1 MDLRASTEKI
11 INTANP
17 GMLLSLAL
25 FPLTAASFIYT
36 LIITI
41 RSSLYKRG
49 ILKSYHAGCKVI
61 TIGNLTVGGTGKTP
75 TVCMIA
81 EYLKKEGVNTA
92 VVCRGYRG
100 KETGTPQIVSN
111 GEKILLDSGSA
122 GDEAYMLA
130 KKLSGI
136 PVIAGKDR
144 VAASKLACKHFN
156 TEIIIL
162 DDGFQHLR
170 LKRDIDVV
178 LINFRNPFG
187 NGFLLPR
194 GILREP
200 LKALERANIVLLT
213 KTDPIKADRSS
224 LENKIRIHNRKAPI
238 FNSFYKP
245 ANIVNFSNSK
255 SIPVDLMKDKKI
267 ACFCSIGDPESFILV
282 LKHMGLTLAE
292 KIIFPDHHQ
301 YSSYDYKRIKEL
313 SEKFDY
319 LITTEKDI
327 AKITPDMIKMNNLS
341 VLEIE
346 EIIDNTELFLKSLQ
360 IDS

>member
-111 GEKILLDSGSA
+111 GG
-122 GDEAYMLA
+122 
-130 KKLSGI
+130 KKY
-136 PVIAGKDR
+136 
-144 VAASKLACKHFN
+144 F
-156 TEIIIL
+156 
-162 DDGFQHLR
+162 
-170 LKRDIDVV
+170 
-178 LINFRNPFG
+178 
-187 NGFLLPR
+187 
-194 GILREP
+194 
-200 LKALERANIVLLT
+200 
-213 KTDPIKADRSS
+213 
-224 LENKIRIHNRKAPI
+224 
-238 FNSFYKP
+238 
-245 ANIVNFSNSK
+245 
-255 SIPVDLMKDKKI
+255 
-267 ACFCSIGDPESFILV
+267 
-282 LKHMGLTLAE
+282 
-292 KIIFPDHHQ
+292 
-301 YSSYDYKRIKEL
+301 
-313 SEKFDY
+313 
-319 LITTEKDI
+319 
-327 AKITPDMIKMNNLS
+327 
-341 VLEIE
+341 
-346 EIIDNTELFLKSLQ
+346 
-360 IDS
+360 